1 MSSDAGV
8 LLGEAIPSFLITFRE
23 GLEAFLLV
31 GIMLSY
37 LDRVNA
43 SRYKRHVLFGVG
55 AGLIASILAAF
66 VFQVV
71 VSQFE
76 NDYYRSC
83 LMIGILLF
91 AGGVLTYMAIWMQ
104 RQARARSSEVQR
116 QLDAHVGAGNLLG
129 MVSLSFAAVLRE
141 GIETVLFFSA
151 LAYSPQGLRF
161 DSALVGGLLGIA
173 LSIVLVY
180 ALLRGSRRVP
190 LTPFFKYTSLLLIV
204 IAAGLLSTSIDLMQ
218 SLRWLPVLS
227 EKLFDISWILRDDRG
242 VGVFLRALFGYNA
255 APSGLQFVVWT
266 GYLALFVLLWRRA
279 YASSTA

>member
-8 LLGEAIPSFLITFRE
+8 LLGEALPSFLITFRE

-43 SRYKRHVLFGVG
+43 QRYKRHIFYGVG
-55 AGLIASILAAF
+55 AGLVTSLLAAF
-66 VFQVV
+66 AFQVV

-91 AGGVLTYMAIWMQ
+91 ASGVLTYMAVWMQ
-104 RQARARSSEVQR
+104 RQARARSSEMQR
-116 QLDAHVGAGNLLG
+116 QLDAHVSAGNLIG

-151 LAYSPQGLRF
+151 LAYSPQGLRT
-161 DSALVGGLLGIA
+161 DSALTGGLLGVAASIA
-173 LSIVLVY
+173 LVY

-204 IAAGLLSTSIDLMQ
+204 IAAGLLSSSIDLMQ
-218 SLRWLPVLS
+218 SLRWLPMTS
-227 EKLFDISWILRDDRG
+227 ERLFDISWILRDD
-242 VGVFLRALFGYNA
+242 VGIGIFLRALFGYNA

-279 YASSTA
+279 YATSTA